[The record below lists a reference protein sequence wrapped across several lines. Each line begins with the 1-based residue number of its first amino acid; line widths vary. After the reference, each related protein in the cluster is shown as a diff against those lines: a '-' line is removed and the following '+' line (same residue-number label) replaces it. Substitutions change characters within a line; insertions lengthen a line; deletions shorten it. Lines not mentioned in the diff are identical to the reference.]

1 MMSSYHITPAP
12 LGAGT
17 KCTKFGGIGLAI
29 AVALLL
35 VLATAAQGQS
45 RAPAEEEDL
54 LEYTGVPFRLTASTG
69 VDYSEGDYGSG
80 DDSQTLYVPTS
91 VKLEV
96 DPFIFRVSI
105 PWVRSTC
112 NLFDDACQ
120 GGAQPEESG
129 VGDVFLGLAYVYYP
143 DASSMLPA
151 VELSTKIKIGT
162 ADPDKGLGTGENDYT
177 LQADFSKSFGSVV
190 PFAGVGYRFVGD
202 PPGNDLQNKWLA
214 YAGVSATLSR
224 RISLGISYDW
234 SQSASPRLPD
244 SHELSPFASFKVG
257 SRFAI
262 SPYGVIGLSE
272 NSPDWGFGLQLRF
285 IYDRF

>member
-1 MMSSYHITPAP
+1 MNHPLETSYLPTVIATA
-12 LGAGT
+12 T
-17 KCTKFGGIGLAI
+17 KSRWIYFAMAL
-29 AVALLL
+29 ALLL
-35 VLATAAQGQS
+35 APVTHGQS

-54 LEYTGVPFRLTASTG
+54 LEYSGVPFRLTASTG

-80 DDSQTLYVPTS
+80 ADSQTLYVPTS
-91 VKLEV
+91 VKLEL
-96 DPFIFRVSI
+96 DPFIFRASI

-120 GGAQPEESG
+120 GGAQPEQSG
-129 VGDVFLGLAYVYYP
+129 VGDVVLGFAYVYYP
-143 DASSMLPA
+143 EASSPLPA

-162 ADPDKGLGTGENDYT
+162 ADRDKGLGTGETDYT
-177 LQADFSKSFGSVV
+177 LQVDFSKSFGPLV

-202 PPGNDLQNKWLA
+202 PPGTDLQNKWLA
-214 YAGVSATLSR
+214 YTGVSASVSQ

-234 SQSASPRLPD
+234 SQSASPNFPD
-244 SHELSPFASFKVG
+244 SHELSPFANFKMG